1 MLLLLNF
8 LEMEENDLIETA
20 KNITDSYSN
29 NKFENYEKFLVN
41 LFRKKLDEFNIIIEN
56 LAKTFFK
63 YMNYLK
69 ENSRKI
75 KIFMEQEIFIIQSNN
90 LVFY

>member
-29 NKFENYEKFLVN
+29 NQFENYEKFLVN

-56 LAKTFFK
+56 LA
-63 YMNYLK
+63 
-69 ENSRKI
+69 
-75 KIFMEQEIFIIQSNN
+75 
-90 LVFY
+90 

>member
-1 MLLLLNF
+1 MEFQIITQMLLLLNI
-8 LEMEENDLIETA
+8 LEMGEKDLIETA

-41 LFRKKLDEFNIIIEN
+41 LYQKKLDEFNIIIEN

-69 ENSRKI
+69 
-75 KIFMEQEIFIIQSNN
+75 
-90 LVFY
+90 

>member
-1 MLLLLNF
+1 MKNF
-8 LEMEENDLIETA
+8 WLIYI
-20 KNITDSYSN
+20 K
-29 NKFENYEKFLVN
+29 
-41 LFRKKLDEFNIIIEN
+41 KKLNEFDLIIEN

>member
-1 MLLLLNF
+1 MLLLLNI
-8 LEMEENDLIETA
+8 LEMGEKDLIETA

-29 NKFENYEKFLVN
+29 NQFENYEKFLVN

-75 KIFMEQEIFIIQSNN
+75 KFSWNKRFLLFN
-90 LVFY
+90 

>member
-41 LFRKKLDEFNIIIEN
+41 LFQKKLDEFNIIIEN

-75 KIFMEQEIFIIQSNN
+75 KFSWNKRFLLFN
-90 LVFY
+90 

>member
-29 NKFENYEKFLVN
+29 NQFENYEKFLVN
-41 LFRKKLDEFNIIIEN
+41 LYQKKN
-56 LAKTFFK
+56 
-63 YMNYLK
+63 
-69 ENSRKI
+69 
-75 KIFMEQEIFIIQSNN
+75 
-90 LVFY
+90 

>member
-41 LFRKKLDEFNIIIEN
+41 LYQK
-56 LAKTFFK
+56 
-63 YMNYLK
+63 
-69 ENSRKI
+69 KI
-75 KIFMEQEIFIIQSNN
+75 K
-90 LVFY
+90 